1 MTAGSGI
8 VHEEYHSTSFAK
20 SGGTMEMVQLWVNLP
35 ADDKMTPPRY
45 QPILASDIPSV
56 NLDDDSGEVRI
67 IAGVYQGVKGP
78 ASTFSP
84 MNIFDVTLKANKT
97 FKYQVDKGYNC
108 MFFSRDGTYTV
119 LNGSK
124 PTPID
129 EHQIILM
136 SNNTPSSTSSDGNS
150 SDSEG
155 EYISIQASLNK
166 DIKLFILSGQP
177 LNEPIAARGPF
188 VMNTEQQLRQAM
200 SDFQAGKFVK

>member
-20 SGGTMEMVQLWVNLP
+20 SGGTMEMIQLWVNLP

-45 QPILASDIPSV
+45 QPIIASDIPSV
-56 NLDDDSGEVRI
+56 SLEDDGGEVRI
-67 IAGVYQGVKGP
+67 IAGVYQGIKGP

-84 MNIFDVTLKANKT
+84 MNIFDITLKANKT
-97 FKYQVDKGYNC
+97 FQYQVDKGYNC

-129 EHQIILM
+129 EHQVVLM
-136 SNNTPSSTSSDGNS
+136 SNTPSSTSSTTTD
-150 SDSEG
+150 DTEG
-155 EYISIQASLNK
+155 EYINIQANKYK

-200 SDFQAGKFVK
+200 TDFQAGKFVK